1 MAINNDLQV
10 IKKEFENDEKILESA
25 FRIERFFKKYKYI
38 LIVVVLVLV
47 LWGVYIGV
55 YSFLEEK
62 KAAEINEI
70 YRELTQS
77 PNNEVLRQSLK
88 DKAPELYDL
97 FLYAQIIQLANT
109 QNLNGS
115 NLDFEALQNSS
126 NQIVKE
132 IAEYVIASKS
142 QDSAKLDA
150 IDSAFGDLAKIQEA
164 YLAIKAQD
172 ITKARKILSTIP
184 KDSQMAG
191 NAELLRHYGITTMPL
206 ESNDMSIE
214 EIAPAKK

>member
-47 LWGVYIGV
+47 LWGVYICV

-115 NLDFEALQNSS
+115 NRF
-126 NQIVKE
+126 
-132 IAEYVIASKS
+132 
-142 QDSAKLDA
+142 
-150 IDSAFGDLAKIQEA
+150 
-164 YLAIKAQD
+164 
-172 ITKARKILSTIP
+172 
-184 KDSQMAG
+184 
-191 NAELLRHYGITTMPL
+191 
-206 ESNDMSIE
+206 
-214 EIAPAKK
+214 